1 MTIVILSSL
10 RMQRQLAYLTFLNL
24 YSSLYLIIFGS
35 SMGDILC
42 YIFLFHFLRGLL
54 FLRRLSLALPTPGRV
69 TYGLLR
75 LRLLPWTR
83 SIEIGN
89 LMPTFEIETQ

>member
-75 LRLLPWTR
+75 LLPWT
-83 SIEIGN
+83 IEIGN